1 MTSPIEKILSRVDS
15 PRKGNRDGQYFAF
28 CPHQTKRKE
37 RKLSITER
45 TDGSIRMRCWG
56 GCEYYEILK
65 NHGLE
70 AHELYPP
77 RNLSGREPKRNPPL
91 VPINQ
96 CLELLNGLIYQMV
109 IPILN
114 FYTGVELKKSDKE
127 QLLFNAHRALQI
139 LEMTKEKA

>member
-114 FYTGVELKKSDKE
+114 FYNGVELKKSDKE

-139 LEMTKEKA
+139 LERTKEKA